1 MSLGSLSS
9 PTEDLSVTSSLEDVR
24 VCLGRLCGFKSVGS
38 SRMLSYSIAD
48 FVAHLTC
55 YRFLATFRPLI
66 FQAHIMA
73 SMTMHKPILFLTQSW
88 ASCCVATLM
97 SSEEHLYKYFSSIKY
112 FLGLTSSILDHM
124 TLPGFCTSIF

>member
-66 FQAHIMA
+66 FQGSYYGFHDNA
-73 SMTMHKPILFLTQSW
+73 LFLTQSW
-88 ASCCVATLM
+88 ASCCVATLV

-124 TLPGFCTSIF
+124 KLPGFCTSIF